1 MAVAHANSKRN
12 HNMEAT
18 TSDKV
23 IIKCKHCLSQYEM
36 RKKDLRKVAQQNC
49 GWVPCYFCGDT
60 NTTWDL
66 EEKV

>member
-1 MAVAHANSKRN
+1 
-12 HNMEAT
+12 MEAT

-23 IIKCKHCLSQYEM
+23 VVKCKNCQSEYEM